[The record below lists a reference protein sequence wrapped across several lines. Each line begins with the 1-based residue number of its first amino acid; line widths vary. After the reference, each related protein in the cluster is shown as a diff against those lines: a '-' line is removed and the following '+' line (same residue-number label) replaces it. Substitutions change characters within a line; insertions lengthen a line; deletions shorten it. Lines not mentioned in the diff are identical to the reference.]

1 MNQRTKGIVAALS
14 SAIFLGLTPVFGK
27 QSIIFGF
34 SPFAVVAIR
43 TALATVLF
51 LIFLLVF
58 KRSFLYIYSLGLI
71 GCLLAG
77 FINGLGSILF
87 YSGLSRID
95 AGIGQLLYSFYP
107 LFVAFWL
114 FIDRQSISK
123 VTLLRLILS
132 LPGIFLLLSNSEH
145 KIDMVG
151 AAMMFGAAFLYAL
164 HLLIN
169 QRVLYE
175 VPAPTVTFYTLLGMS
190 ITVLIAF
197 AIFKPSLP
205 SAGTPWWP
213 LIILG
218 IITFLARF
226 TLFFGVKQLGGM
238 QTSLLGLGELIIT
251 LIAAQFFL
259 HESLSINQ
267 WIGAMLIGINLVL
280 VAYDKPPV
288 VKRLGKGFLNW
299 LAPPKISPTDFPFRH

>member
-259 HESLSINQ
+259 HESLSVNQ

>member
-14 SAIFLGLTPVFGK
+14 SAIFLGLTPIFGK
-27 QSIIFGF
+27 QSILFGF

-43 TALATVLF
+43 TTLATALF
-51 LIFLLVF
+51 LIFLLLF
-58 KRSFLYIYSLGLI
+58 KRSFLYIYSLGLV

-87 YSGLSRID
+87 YTGLSRID

-132 LPGIFLLLSNSEH
+132 LPGIFLLLSNSEQ

-169 QRVLYE
+169 QRVLFE

-197 AIFKPSLP
+197 WNLQTFSTISRYTLVAIHCSWNNHIPCAVYVVLWREAIGRNANLFTWSWRINNHPDCS
-205 SAGTPWWP
+205 SV
-213 LIILG
+213 
-218 IITFLARF
+218 FLTR
-226 TLFFGVKQLGGM
+226 K
-238 QTSLLGLGELIIT
+238 
-251 LIAAQFFL
+251 
-259 HESLSINQ
+259 SLSQPMDWCIVN
-267 WIGAMLIGINLVL
+267 WIKSCAGCL
-280 VAYDKPPV
+280 
-288 VKRLGKGFLNW
+288 
-299 LAPPKISPTDFPFRH
+299 

>member
-1 MNQRTKGIVAALS
+1 MNQRTKGIIAALS
-14 SAIFLGLTPVFGK
+14 SAIFLGLTPIFGK
-27 QSIIFGF
+27 QSILFGF

-43 TALATVLF
+43 TTIATVLF
-51 LIFLLVF
+51 LLFLLLF
-58 KRSFLYIYSLGLI
+58 KRSFLYIYSLGLV

-77 FINGLGSILF
+77 FTNGLGSILF

-123 VTLLRLILS
+123 ITLLRLILS
-132 LPGIFLLLSNSEH
+132 LPGIFLLLSNAEQ

-151 AAMMFGAAFLYAL
+151 AALMFGAAFLYAL

-169 QRVLYE
+169 QRVLFE

-197 AIFKPSLP
+197 GIFKPSLP

-213 LIILG
+213 LIVLG

-259 HESLSINQ
+259 HESLSVNQ
-267 WIGAMLIGINLVL
+267 WIGALLIGLNLVL

-288 VKRLGKGFLNW
+288 EKRLGKGFLNW
-299 LAPPKISPTDFPFRH
+299 LAPPRISPTDFPFRH